1 MTYDS
6 LFWTIE
12 GEVIP
17 EFANFKEEGLLT
29 PEGQEGEKEILKSC
43 WFIQEINPG
52 YLGEMPDC

>member
-1 MTYDS
+1 M
-6 LFWTIE
+6 
-12 GEVIP
+12 IP